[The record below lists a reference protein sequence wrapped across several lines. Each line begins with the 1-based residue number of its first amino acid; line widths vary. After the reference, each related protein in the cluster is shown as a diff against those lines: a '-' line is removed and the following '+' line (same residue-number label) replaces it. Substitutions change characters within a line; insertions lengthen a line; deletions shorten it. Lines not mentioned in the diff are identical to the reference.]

1 MKKTQLKGAAFLL
14 LTAFIWGVAFV
25 AQSVGM
31 ESVGGFT
38 FSGVRMLL
46 GATVLLPVIFI
57 RDFFLVKKMSAE
69 DLRRRKRDDRRTL
82 VYGAILGVVFC
93 LAANFQQF
101 AFQYSE
107 AGKIAFITAIYIFFV
122 PLLGLF
128 FKNKVPVLTWIC
140 VAVGFVG
147 LYFLCIDG
155 ENLMA
160 INLGDIFAL
169 ICAFL
174 FAIHILLI
182 ERFTAGID
190 GLKLSCVQFLVGGA
204 ISSVMMFIFEAPTW
218 GAIVGAAAPIL
229 YAGILSCGLA
239 YTLQIIGQKYTESA
253 TASLIMCMESVF
265 AVVASAI
272 LLGERMS
279 LRETLGCVI
288 MFVAIMI
295 PNVAAMVR
303 ENRKK

>member
-160 INLGDIFAL
+160 VNLGDIFAL

>member
-14 LTAFIWGVAFV
+14 LTALIWGLAFV

-46 GATVLLPVIFI
+46 GAAVLLPVILI
-57 RDFFLVKKMSAE
+57 RDFLVGKKMSE
-69 DLRRRKRDDRRTL
+69 DALRQRKRDDRKTF
-82 VYGAILGVVFC
+82 VYGAILGVVFV

-101 AFQYSE
+101 AFNYSE

-122 PLLGLF
+122 PLIGLL

-174 FAIHILLI
+174 FAIHILLV
-182 ERFTAGID
+182 ERFAVGID

-204 ISSVMMFIFEAPTW
+204 ISLALMFIFEAPTW
-218 GAIVGAAAPIL
+218 GSIIGAAVPIL

-265 AVVASAI
+265 AVIASAI

-288 MFVAIMI
+288 MFVAIII
-295 PNVAAMVR
+295 PNVAAIIR
-303 ENRKK
+303 ENKK